1 VRRSAALIAAAFAL
15 ALAVALWLFLAGT
28 SVEVGAAD
36 SASRDEVASP
46 EDVGRV
52 TAERGAEAGG
62 RAATQASEPAPL
74 VDAPPKA
81 IDPALRSIAVVRA
94 GDFAPLAGAEVLW
107 WPRAA
112 LPEQETALELWLA
125 ASGGDADLPAGFSR
139 AISDERGLALLPD
152 AEHGIEVLARSEGW
166 LGVARFLQGDTPPMR
181 VVVHPD
187 RPVRVRV
194 VDRERSPVEG
204 VHVAVVADKDYFGY
218 SRVRALTDAQGV
230 AVLPHALYGLHEQ
243 SELLDRATVV
253 VEELLEEVVWRD
265 FDAQSPPP
273 EPIELVIPRG
283 GECEVRVVDSE
294 GRPATG
300 PYRVYLMVDD
310 NDEPVDVDEIRPWWG
325 NGLSRFHVTSGT
337 ALFREVRLGQRLIA
351 SVEPSSGLG
360 FFNASAVG
368 PRRLG
373 ERVTIEVRATGLEL
387 LTARVLRT
395 DGQPLG
401 NTALKVRAVL
411 GESSDD
417 AADFY
422 ELDWR
427 PVTDAEGRL
436 RIEFDADD
444 LLDEDEDMFVEFV
457 QIDPRQVDV
466 ARVRTQLPRVLPRGS
481 ADLGDLRLSEL
492 PVFVAGVTLDSARR
506 PVGGVEVTAQAH
518 QRDDYGEL
526 TLQPVPGVR
535 ALSDAQGR
543 FVLRAPASLREA
555 QLTAQKSELS
565 SEPRDASVGAK
576 DVELVL
582 LPAGEIAGKVELHRT
597 IQPSRLYMRAHLE
610 NTESE
615 DESEHWIPLGADG
628 SFYFRSLKPGRY
640 TVAACSRDR
649 DSPLETV
656 EGVEVRRGE
665 VTRDPRLDPL
675 SLDASLRGVELSIV
689 DLAGQPILDGISV
702 VSRRGGADDSDWGW
716 VEARAGV
723 ALILVGAQPPAV
735 TVLGDE
741 YITEHLPL
749 VTESRTVVMRRAP
762 KVTYRL
768 IDAVDLPQDMRLG
781 VRAEHE
787 AGDKAGF
794 SWNFEQPWFDADGRA
809 SCRVRHLG
817 KYKLRFTLTL
827 VGDRW
832 ESREIPTDPPFE
844 FQVRELPAEQVV
856 EVRCP
861 SEALQATIEALRRP

>member
-1 VRRSAALIAAAFAL
+1 MRRSAALIAAAFAL
-15 ALAVALWLFLAGT
+15 ALAVALWLFLSGT
-28 SVEVGAAD
+28 SVEVGATG
-36 SASRDEVASP
+36 SASREDVASP
-46 EDVGRV
+46 EDVGRII
-52 TAERGAEAGG
+52 TARDTEAVERAV
-62 RAATQASEPAPL
+62 TQASEPKQAGPSAPT
-74 VDAPPKA
+74 AE
-81 IDPALRSIAVVRA
+81 DPTLRAIAVVRA
-94 GDFAPLAGAEVLW
+94 GDFSPLVGAEVLW
-107 WPRAA
+107 WPNPA
-112 LPEQETALELWLA
+112 LPEQETPVELWLA
-125 ASGGDADLPAGFSR
+125 ASGDDASLPVGFSR
-139 AISDERGLALLPD
+139 AVSDERGIVRLPD
-152 AEHGIEVLARSEGW
+152 AEYGIEVLARSEGW

-181 VVVHPD
+181 VVVRPD

-194 VDRERSPVEG
+194 LDRARNPVEG

-218 SRVRALTDAQGV
+218 SEVRAVTDAQGL
-230 AVLPHALYGLHEQ
+230 AVLTHALYGLQEQ
-243 SELLDRATVV
+243 SDLLDRATVV

-265 FDAQSPPP
+265 FDAQAPPT

-300 PYRVYLMVDD
+300 PYRVYLMVND

-325 NGLSRFHVTSGT
+325 EGLSRFHVTSGT
-337 ALFREVRLGQRLIA
+337 ALFREVRLGQRLLV

-360 FFNASAVG
+360 FFNATAAG

-401 NTALKVRAVL
+401 NSALKVRAVL

-427 PVTDAEGRL
+427 PTTDGEGRL

-457 QIDPRQVDV
+457 QIDLRQVDV
-466 ARVRTQLPRVLPRGS
+466 ARVRTQLPRVFPRGG
-481 ADLGDLRLSEL
+481 ADLGDLRMSEL
-492 PVFVAGVTLDSARR
+492 PVFAAGVTLDSARR
-506 PVGGVEVTAQAH
+506 PVGGVEVTAQTH
-518 QRDDYGEL
+518 QRDDDGEL
-526 TLQPVPGVR
+526 TSRPVPGVR

-555 QLTAQKSELS
+555 QLAARKAELS
-565 SEPRDASVGAK
+565 SDPRDASVGAK

-582 LPAGEIAGKVELHRT
+582 LPAGEIAGKLQLHSS
-597 IQPSRLYMRAHLE
+597 IQPSRLYVRAHLE
-610 NTESE
+610 DTESE

-675 SLDASLRGVELSIV
+675 SLDASLRGVELTIV
-689 DLAGQPILDGISV
+689 DMTGQPILDGISV
-702 VSRRGGADDSDWGW
+702 VSRRDGADDSDWGW
-716 VEARAGV
+716 IEARSGV
-723 ALILVGAQPPAV
+723 ALVLVGAQPPAV

-741 YITEHLPL
+741 YITEYLPL
-749 VTESRTVVMRRAP
+749 VTESRTLVMRRAP
-762 KVTYRL
+762 TLVYRL
-768 IDAVDLPQDMRLG
+768 AEPVELPPDMQLG
-781 VRAEHE
+781 VRAQHE
-787 AGDKAGF
+787 DGDKAGF
-794 SWNFEQPWFDADGRA
+794 SWNFEQPVFESDGRA
-809 SCRVRHLG
+809 SCRMRHLG
-817 KYKLRFTLTL
+817 TYEFRFTLTL
-827 VGDRW
+827 YGERW
-832 ESREIPTDPPFE
+832 ASREIPLDSPFK

-861 SEALQATIEALRRP
+861 QEALKAAIEALRRP